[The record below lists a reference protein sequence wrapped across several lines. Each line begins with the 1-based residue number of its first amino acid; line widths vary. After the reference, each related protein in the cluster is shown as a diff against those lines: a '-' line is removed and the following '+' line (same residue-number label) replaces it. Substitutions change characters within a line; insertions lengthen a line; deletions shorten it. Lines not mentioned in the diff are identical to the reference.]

1 MRKQKEVSPP
11 LTRRLFIAFLYDGL
25 NNPVVVVFFFLA
37 TLRDPRAPKP
47 KFFVSMFYGLNILLD
62 F

>member
-1 MRKQKEVSPP
+1 MRKQKEVSQP

-25 NNPVVVVFFFLA
+25 NNPVVFFFFLA
-37 TLRDPRAPKP
+37 TLRDPRAPQP
-47 KFFVSMFYGLNILLD
+47 KFFVSMFYGLHILLD